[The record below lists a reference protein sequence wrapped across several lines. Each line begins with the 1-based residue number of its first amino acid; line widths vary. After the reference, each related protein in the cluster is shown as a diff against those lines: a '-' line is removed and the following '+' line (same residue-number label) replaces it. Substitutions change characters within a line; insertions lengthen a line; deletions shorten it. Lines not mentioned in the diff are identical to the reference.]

1 MKHTSINL
9 SEEHAAKIEAAGK
22 SPTTI
27 IREAL
32 DLYFNPTPSA
42 LELIRDHE
50 HRYHMPEN
58 AHKERIS
65 MRKTAHELRMQEPI
79 TVEVPQPIPKNMPKN
94 AHISRTPMRKSE
106 HKERIL
112 KQALGLILEN
122 WKKGI
127 EPTPQEIADAVGM
140 ESRPLG
146 SLLGTVGVKS
156 APVKGVRLY
165 PMKYMDTA
173 REALE
178 KLETEQPGFLS

>member
-9 SEEHAAKIEAAGK
+9 SEEHAAKIEATGK
-22 SPTTI
+22 SPTAI

-32 DLYFNPTPSA
+32 DLYFNPSPSA
-42 LELIRDHE
+42 LELVKEHE

-58 AHKERIS
+58 AHKERMS
-65 MRKTAHELRMQEPI
+65 MRKTAHELRIQESIPAEAPH
-79 TVEVPQPIPKNMPKN
+79 TIPKNMPKN
-94 AHISRTPMRKSE
+94 AHILRMPMRKSE

-112 KQALGLILEN
+112 KQALSLILES
-122 WKKGI
+122 WEKGI

-165 PMKYMDTA
+165 PMKYKDIA